1 MIRTLSLFSGIGGFD
16 LGVERTGLYEVVGQS
31 EIDPY
36 ACRVLSKH
44 WPTVPNLGDIT
55 KITEA
60 HLEPI
65 GRIDAVIGGF
75 PCQDLSVA
83 GKQGGIRA
91 ARSGLFFEL
100 MRIVRLVRPSLVILE
115 NVPTLLC
122 RADWMGAVLGKL
134 AESGFDAE
142 WDCIPAQAVGAPHR
156 RDRVFVVAYA
166 PSEQGRRIQ
175 QPGLSPDAGAGGQD
189 VADANGARRDDERT
203 DTQHKDR
210 HKDDARAEHERTNAQ
225 PRMGRG
231 DDGVSAWI
239 HPTAADAFGP
249 GWEDHVSRTTED
261 RQPDRLRGL
270 GNAIVPQ
277 VAEHVARIAA
287 SRTHAR
293 QRHDPKPHQPTTPP

>member
-16 LGVERTGLYEVVGQS
+16 LGVERTGLYEVVAQS

-36 ACRVLSKH
+36 ASRVLSKH

-55 KITEA
+55 AITEA

-100 MRIVRLVRPSLVILE
+100 MRIVRMVRPSLVILE
-115 NVPTLLC
+115 NVPTLLS
-122 RADWMGAVLGKL
+122 RADWMGAVLGEM

-142 WDCIPAQAVGAPHR
+142 WDCIPAQAVGAHHR
-156 RDRVFVVAYA
+156 RDRVFIVAYA
-166 PSEQGRRIQ
+166 DSAGLEPDDRRAIPDEQRDDPTAPPGRTD
-175 QPGLSPDAGAGGQD
+175 QPNRAGAVGQD
-189 VADANGARRDDERT
+189 VADAVIGGRSRDAWRKPSQQPADGSRW
-203 DTQHKDR
+203 
-210 HKDDARAEHERTNAQ
+210 AAE
-225 PRMGRG
+225 PGMGRMAH
-231 DDGVSAWI
+231 GVS
-239 HPTAADAFGP
+239 
-249 GWEDHVSRTTED
+249 SRV
-261 RQPDRLRGL
+261 DRLRGL
-270 GNAIVPQ
+270 GNAVVPQ

-287 SRTHAR
+287 SRTYAR
-293 QRHDPKPHQPTTPP
+293 QRNHPKPHQPTTHP